1 MSSSAASVARSPS
14 FTGVRAI
21 TGVRA
26 GATVLVVALLALLTT
41 ATTARADVLLGT
53 TEGFA
58 ILAGQ
63 SITNTGETTI
73 YGDIG
78 IHPGA
83 AVPPNVTGFG
93 TVDQTGTIYDSD
105 GVALTA
111 KADLVIAYDDAAGR
125 AVTATISRELADAV
139 LGPGVYASDPGGDFL
154 LSSGETLTL
163 TGDADDVWIFKSAST
178 LVFESGSTVILDGAD
193 PCNVYWQVASSATLG
208 TGSVV
213 FGTIMALTSIE
224 LLGGATLE
232 GRALARNGSV
242 TMINNTITIEPC
254 EDVPDEVPVT
264 PQATPE
270 AEPEAPVQVPVP
282 DRVDTGAGGAA
293 VRGSLTQPS
302 GLVGLLAVAVGAMST
317 TLALRRRA
325 RARP

>member
-1 MSSSAASVARSPS
+1 MSSPVASVARRP
-14 FTGVRAI
+14 FATGVRAI
-21 TGVRA
+21 TGIRV

-41 ATTARADVLLGT
+41 VTAARADVLLGT

-63 SITNTGETTI
+63 SVTNTGATTI

-93 TVDQTGTIYDSD
+93 TVSQTGTIYDSE
-105 GVALTA
+105 GVAETA

-125 AVTATISRELADAV
+125 GVTETISRELADAV
-139 LGPGVYASDPGGDFL
+139 LGPGVYASDPGGDFI

-193 PCNVYWQVASSATLG
+193 PCNVYWQVTSSATLG

-213 FGTIMALTSIE
+213 VGTIMALTSIE

-254 EDVPDEVPVT
+254 EDVPVT

-270 AEPEAPVQVPVP
+270 VEPEPEAPVQVPVP
-282 DRVDTGAGGAA
+282 DRVDTGVGGNAI
-293 VRGSLTQPS
+293 RGPLTQQS
-302 GLVGLLAVAVGAMST
+302 GLVGLLAVAAVST